1 MINQYKKLAKQIFKV
16 AKLYIILQLTIAA
29 LAFLDWYTKQQRCSK
44 FVIQRCYWWRD
55 LYLAASSFF
64 VITHVHNIQIWSG
77 FTSLVKREP
86 SEESREYF
94 CKLNLTKYINTN
106 TLVEVNVW
114 MVRKH
119 KIDALLQE
127 MIPQS

>member
-1 MINQYKKLAKQIFKV
+1 M
-16 AKLYIILQLTIAA
+16 
-29 LAFLDWYTKQQRCSK
+29 
-44 FVIQRCYWWRD
+44 
-55 LYLAASSFF
+55 
-64 VITHVHNIQIWSG
+64 HVHNIQIWSG

-86 SEESREYF
+86 SENSREYF